1 MGVQVFYKEELQA
14 CRQNTEHT
22 FRMRKCIKGSS
33 LCLLY
38 VLLPLATS
46 SPHRQILGSEVEV
59 LTWPKSG
66 SGGGVSS
73 WTKSDSETG
82 VPAWKKSG
90 SKGGVPAWQKSG
102 WSGKGGVAAWPTEPV
117 LENNYEAKGQLI
129 TLDDTMQAYQ
139 TGSGSKMV
147 VWAHDIF
154 GLTGKNSDKG
164 RTKEWADFLADNG
177 YNVLVPD
184 WFRGNNMVGFF
195 GPLTKA
201 WLTSVTNWTNIQ
213 SDWENVI
220 FPYLESQSPSSI
232 GMIGTCWGSYPVVRL
247 SMLDTISAGV
257 SMHPSHSTLLA
268 TAGEDEEEVL
278 ELIKAP
284 QLFLVEGDAGDSVK
298 TGGLS
303 VEVLGDNPTV
313 VEFPDMTHGWTVR
326 GDLDD
331 PNIARDVLKSKKL
344 VLEFF
349 EKHLQ

>member
-1 MGVQVFYKEELQA
+1 
-14 CRQNTEHT
+14 
-22 FRMRKCIKGSS
+22 MRKSIKGSS

-38 VLLPLATS
+38 VLLTLTTS
-46 SPHRQILGSEVEV
+46 SPHRQILGSEVGV

-73 WTKSDSETG
+73 WPKSGSESG
-82 VPAWKKSG
+82 VPAWQQLGSKGGEPAWQKSG
-90 SKGGVPAWQKSG
+90 SKGGVPAWPKSG
-102 WSGKGGVAAWPTEPV
+102 SKGVAAWPTEPL

-129 TLDDTMQAYQ
+129 KLDDTMQAYQ
-139 TGSGSKMV
+139 IGSGSKMV
-147 VWAHDIF
+147 VWAHHIF
-154 GLTGKNSDKG
+154 GLTGENSDKG
-164 RTKEWADFLADNG
+164 RTKEWADFLAENG

-257 SMHPSHSTLLA
+257 SMHPSHPTLLA

-303 VEVLGDNPTV
+303 EEVLGDNLTV

>member
-38 VLLPLATS
+38 VLLTLTTS
-46 SPHRQILGSEVEV
+46 SPHRQILGSEVGV

-73 WTKSDSETG
+73 LPKSASEAG
-82 VPAWKKSG
+82 VPAWRKSG

-117 LENNYEAKGQLI
+117 VENNYEAKGQMI
-129 TLDDTMQAYQ
+129 KLDDTMQAYQ
-139 TGSGSKMV
+139 IGSGSKMV

-184 WFRGNNMVGFF
+184 WFRGNNIPGGFF
-195 GPLTKA
+195 GPSTPA
-201 WLTSVTNWTNIQ
+201 WLTSVTNWTSIQ
-213 SDWENVI
+213 SDWTNVI
-220 FPYLESQSPSSI
+220 YPYLQNQSSSSI
-232 GMIGTCWGSYPVVRL
+232 GLIGTCWGSFPVVRL

-257 SMHPSHSTLLA
+257 SMHPSHVKMLA
-268 TAGEDEEEVL
+268 DAGEDEAQVL
-278 ELIKAP
+278 GLIKSP
-284 QLFLVEGDAGDSVK
+284 QLFLVEGQGSSFLPVPDSIK
-298 TGGLS
+298 PGGLS
-303 VEVLGDNPTV
+303 EKVLGEKLTL
-313 VEFPDMTHGWTVR
+313 VEFPEM
-326 GDLDD
+326 
-331 PNIARDVLKSKKL
+331 K
-344 VLEFF
+344 
-349 EKHLQ
+349 